1 MKRKILSMAV
11 LGLIALGSYAQQT
24 TTTTVNAGRTTFGVR
39 AGVNFQNIT
48 GNDASDDDLE
58 NDLATGFHVG
68 VNAEIPV
75 GTGFY
80 LQPGVLYST
89 KGANWS
95 NGSKVKVNYLEVP
108 VNFIYKPVLG
118 TGNLLLGFGP
128 YVAFGMGGKAEDANG
143 NVANVVFNNE
153 LDVTEPDAQFR
164 PIDAG
169 GNLLA
174 GYEFA
179 NKFSVQLNAQL
190 GLVNINPETVSN
202 DRARWRNT
210 GWGLSLGYRF

>member
-1 MKRKILSMAV
+1 MAAA
-11 LGLIALGSYAQQT
+11 GFIALGSYAQQ

-48 GNDASDDDLE
+48 GNDASDDELE
-58 NDLATGFHVG
+58 NDLATGFNVG
-68 VNAEIPV
+68 INAEIPV

-80 LQPGVLYST
+80 LQPGVLYSS

-108 VNFIYKPVLG
+108 VNFVYKPVLG

-128 YVAFGMGGKAEDANG
+128 YVAFGMGGRAEDANG
-143 NVANVVFNNE
+143 NVADVVFNNE
-153 LDVTEPDAQFR
+153 RDLTEPDVQFR

-179 NKFSVQLNAQL
+179 NKFSFQLNAQL
-190 GLVNINPETVSN
+190 GLVNINPENGAN